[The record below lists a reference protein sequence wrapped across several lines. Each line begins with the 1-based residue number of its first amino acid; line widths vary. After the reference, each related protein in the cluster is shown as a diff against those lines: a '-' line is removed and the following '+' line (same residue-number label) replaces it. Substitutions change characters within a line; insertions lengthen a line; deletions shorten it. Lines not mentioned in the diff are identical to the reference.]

1 MKNRRMRLM
10 VNYIREALN
19 ELNNLIEDEVMTT
32 TQYVRSLIDDEVECD
47 PDLIWDDSEMRQRWL
62 AIDVYNRGINRGIS
76 EEILEAWFDR
86 AGYMV

>member
-1 MKNRRMRLM
+1 MKNRRMKLM

-32 TQYVRSLIDDEVECD
+32 TQYVRSLIDGDEECD
-47 PDLIWDDSEMRQRWL
+47 ADLIWDDSDMRQRWL
-62 AIDVYNRGINRGIS
+62 AIDVYNRAVNRGIS
-76 EEILEAWFDR
+76 SEILDMWFDR